1 MMPFAFSIR
10 AVAISLGGLGLFLVT
25 LGDSSFVSLPELAD
39 LLLVYMVVQ
48 HRERALFYAG
58 MCTLG
63 SLAGCYLLYFVTRY
77 AGDNFLRRRFSDR
90 HIERGLAAFQRY
102 GLLAIIIPSVLPPPA
117 PFKIFVLL
125 AGLAD
130 VSVRD
135 FGLAV
140 VLGRGARYCALALLA
155 LWIGQAAID
164 FLRQHHLAISAG
176 MGAVIVAGVI
186 VYFVRRRRHP
196 PGA

>member
-1 MMPFAFSIR
+1 MALFAFSIR

-25 LGDSSFVSLPELAD
+25 LADSSFVSLPELAD

-48 HRERALFYAG
+48 HRDRALFYAG

-77 AGDNFLRRRFSDR
+77 AGDNFLRRRFSER
-90 HIERGLAAFQRY
+90 HIERGLASFQKY
-102 GLLAIIIPSVLPPPA
+102 GLLAIIIPAVLPPPA

-140 VLGRGARYCALALLA
+140 VLGRGARYFALAFLA

-164 FLRQHHLAISAG
+164 FLRQHNLAISAG
-176 MGAVIVAGVI
+176 MGAVIVAGII
-186 VYFVRRRRHP
+186 VYFIRRRRHR